1 MSPASKAVVF
11 GMSAI
16 SLPFLIYMPSV
27 IYILEYQ
34 NLILKLYFLFIKIG
48 HNGLFLYNKCN
59 LINNF
64 ISC

>member
-34 NLILKLYFLFIKIG
+34 NLILKLDFLFI
-48 HNGLFLYNKCN
+48 
-59 LINNF
+59 
-64 ISC
+64 